1 VDDSRPYGVNNL
13 VFPQVGMP
21 HVLAPLQGVQEPV
34 YAGGHGAEA
43 SASGAK
49 PHVTGVSLVEPGQ
62 LTPKEYDS
70 MVRDLTNFLTYVGEP
85 YKLERRQLGI
95 YVLLF
100 LGLMFLLAY
109 FLKKEYWKDVH

>member
-1 VDDSRPYGVNNL
+1 
-13 VFPQVGMP
+13 
-21 HVLAPLQGVQEPV
+21 
-34 YAGGHGAEA
+34 
-43 SASGAK
+43 
-49 PHVTGVSLVEPGQ
+49 VTGISLVEPGQ